1 MMENIIERE
10 NNHTITEPSKPN
22 KAETGKVRVAHLPLF
37 SPTHPHL
44 SERCALAR
52 HLPPRRCTRHA
63 NACATSHHV
72 ANGSRARGRHI
83 GSARIRPHNI
93 ENRNHARRSRGRRSR
108 GHGPHGL
115 LFLLPEP

>member
-1 MMENIIERE
+1 MIVNIIEKE

-52 HLPPRRCTRHA
+52 HLPLSPLHPARQCVCYFPPRC
-63 NACATSHHV
+63 
-72 ANGSRARGRHI
+72 
-83 GSARIRPHNI
+83 
-93 ENRNHARRSRGRRSR
+93 EW
-108 GHGPHGL
+108 
-115 LFLLPEP
+115 